1 MLKLDIKTE
10 PYWIDLPAKVRVKV
24 KPMSTAIMGA
34 AQAMMKTA
42 YNKMVESGDV
52 DPSNDP
58 QRVGIGQSLM
68 VKALAGLSI
77 VEWEG
82 VQAVDSTDP
91 APINEQTISD
101 LMDFWLIAQD
111 FLSAYVT
118 QFRLL
123 ETEGNVLAP
132 AANGISVAEAPIAG
146 SAT

>member
-10 PYWIDLPAKVRVKV
+10 PYWIELPAKVRVKV

-34 AQAMMKTA
+34 AQAMMKAA
-42 YNKMVESGDV
+42 YNKMVESGEA

-58 QRVGIGQSLM
+58 QRVGIGQSLF

-82 VQAVDSTDP
+82 VQAADSTDP

-132 AANGISVAEAPIAG
+132 AANGISAAEAPIAG